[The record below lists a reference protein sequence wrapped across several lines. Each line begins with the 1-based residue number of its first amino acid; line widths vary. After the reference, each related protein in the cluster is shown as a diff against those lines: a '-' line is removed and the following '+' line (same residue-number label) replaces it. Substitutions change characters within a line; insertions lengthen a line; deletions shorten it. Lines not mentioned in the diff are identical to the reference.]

1 MNRIEFGDCRETMR
15 RWASEGIKA
24 QTCITSPPY
33 YGLRDYGTGK
43 WVGGDESCSHKRD
56 SKYSEKTI
64 TGHANKALTV
74 GDAIY
79 KSACPKCG
87 AVREDKQLGLE
98 ETPEEY
104 IKSMVE
110 VFRCVWDVLE
120 DDGTLWLNIGDS
132 YYNYR
137 PGKGQALVKQSVA
150 NNDQDLPQT
159 CARRGNKLEGLKEKD
174 LIGIPW
180 MLAFALRAD
189 GWYLR
194 QDIIWHKPNPMPESV
209 ADRCTKAHEYIFLLS
224 KSSKYYYDHESIK
237 EPLKGDPEVRDKN
250 AEGYQANY
258 AHGDRFSKGERVF
271 GADGMA
277 NKRSVWSVPV
287 KPYAGAHFAVFP
299 SELIEPCILAGAPA
313 GGIVLDPFMG
323 SGTTAQVA
331 ENLGRKYLGCELNPD
346 YKKLQDKRLRQIPL
360 EFA

>member
-1 MNRIEFGDCRETMR
+1 MITQKFGLNLQANKIEFGDCREIMR
-15 RWASEGIKA
+15 RWKEQGIKA
-24 QTCITSPPY
+24 QTCVTSPPY
-33 YGLRDYGTGK
+33 YGLRDYGHEGQ
-43 WVGGDESCSHKRD
+43 
-56 SKYSEKTI
+56 I
-64 TGHANKALTV
+64 
-74 GDAIY
+74 
-79 KSACPKCG
+79 
-87 AVREDKQLGLE
+87 GLE

-104 IKSMVE
+104 IKAMVE

-159 CARRGNKLEGLKEKD
+159 YARRGNKLNGLKEKD

-194 QDIIWHKPNPMPESV
+194 QDIIWNKPNPMPESV
-209 ADRCTKAHEYIFLLS
+209 QDRCTKSHEYIFLLS
-224 KSSKYYYDHESIK
+224 KAQNYYYDNDSIK
-237 EPLKGDPEVRDKN
+237 EPITDSSKLRLDQDIENQIGS
-250 AEGYQANY
+250 
-258 AHGDRFSKGERVF
+258 DRVPGKTNGNMKAVGSENR
-271 GADGMA
+271 
-277 NKRSVWSVPV
+277 NKRSVWTVTT

-299 SELIEPCILAGAPA
+299 SDLIEPCILAGAPV
-313 GGIVLDPFMG
+313 GGVVLDPFMG

-331 ENLGRKYLGCELNPD
+331 QNLGRKYLGCELNID
-346 YKKLQDKRLRQIPL
+346 YKDLQNQRLSQTAL
-360 EFA
+360 ELVCCE